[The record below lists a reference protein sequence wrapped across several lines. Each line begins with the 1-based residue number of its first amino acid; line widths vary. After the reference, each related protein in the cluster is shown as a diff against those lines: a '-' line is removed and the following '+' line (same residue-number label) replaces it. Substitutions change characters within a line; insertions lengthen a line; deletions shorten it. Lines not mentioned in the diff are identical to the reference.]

1 MIHRFL
7 GPSSCPAMK
16 PLRKPIVTEGKLFK
30 ERASTV
36 VRLTTPFCI
45 AGDYGIWETTETPLP
60 VSNHYTYIVLT

>member
-7 GPSSCPAMK
+7 GPSLYPATK
-16 PLRKPIVTEGKLFK
+16 LLLKPIVTEVKLFK

-36 VRLTTPFCI
+36 VRSTNPFCI